1 LEFVKQSSGL
11 VLVELQSSQGKGWV
25 GN

>member
-1 LEFVKQSSGL
+1 LEFVKQSAGL